1 MGYFSSGL
9 HFTLGLTL
17 SSSLEQIK
25 DKLTLVSNQLENV
38 ERIGS
43 NQDTMDVPEMLDDI
57 RDAVND
63 CQVST
68 VELRAPMFKS
78 SSNLTCRL

>member
-1 MGYFSSGL
+1 MSSFGSGL

-17 SSSLEQIK
+17 SGSLEQIK
-25 DKLTLVSNQLENV
+25 DKLTLVSSQLENV
-38 ERIGS
+38 ERMGS
-43 NQDTMDVPEMLDDI
+43 NQDTMDVPEMLDGI

-68 VELRAPMFKS
+68 VEQRAPTFES
-78 SSNLTCRL
+78 SDNITC